1 MTKGNQMKLLVLG
14 ATGRTGQHIVEQG
27 LAKGHEI
34 TALVRDPSKV
44 TARDGLTL
52 IKGTPTDAAAVASA
66 ATAVDA
72 ILVAL
77 NNPRTSDAPWAKPVT
92 TDKILTKVAENITAL
107 GKKRVVFLSAIGVGD
122 SFDDTAWFMRLLIKR
137 TNLKYAYSDHN
148 TAELAFRSSDADWT
162 LVRAMG
168 LSNSDKEKSLIV
180 GTATTPKPGMMVRR
194 SAVAG
199 FMLSAAE
206 AGSHFH
212 ETPVISEK

>member
-1 MTKGNQMKLLVLG
+1 MKLLVLG
-14 ATGRTGQHIVEQG
+14 GTGRTGQHIVEQG

-44 TARDGLTL
+44 IPGDGLTL
-52 IKGTPTDAAAVASA
+52 VQGTPTDAAALARA
-66 ATAVDA
+66 AEGADA

-77 NNPRTSDAPWAKPVT
+77 NNPRASDAPWAKPLSSE
-92 TDKILTKVAENITAL
+92 KILTKVAENIAAL

-122 SFDDTAWFMRLLIKR
+122 SFDDTAWFMRLMIKH
-137 TNLKYAYSDHN
+137 TNMKHAYNDHN
-148 TAELAFRSSDADWT
+148 TAEQTFRASDSDWT

-168 LSNSDKEKSLIV
+168 LSNSEKEKSLIV

-206 AGSHFH
+206 NGSHIR

>member
-1 MTKGNQMKLLVLG
+1 MKLLVLG
-14 ATGRTGQHIVEQG
+14 ASGRTGQHIVEQG

-44 TARDGLTL
+44 ALRDGLTL
-52 IKGTPTDAAAVASA
+52 VKGTPTNAADVAGA
-66 ATAVDA
+66 AEGVDA

-77 NNPRTSDAPWAKPVT
+77 NNPRASDAPWAKPLT
-92 TDKILTKVAENITAL
+92 TDKVLTQVAQNITAL
-107 GKKRVVFLSAIGVGD
+107 GKKRVVFLSAAGVGD
-122 SFDDTAWFMRLLIKR
+122 SFDDAPWFMRFIIKR
-137 TNLKYAYSDHN
+137 TNLKYAYADHN
-148 TAELAFRSSDADWT
+148 SAEQTFRASETDWT

-180 GTATTPKPGMMVRR
+180 GTPTSPKPGMMVRR

-199 FMLSAAE
+199 FMLAASE
-206 AGSHFH
+206 NGSYIH